1 MSKRI
6 FNIVLNPFTND
17 SRVLK
22 TSMSLVSA
30 GYLVTVVAMHE
41 PGLPEEEEIHGIQIR
56 RIMVRSRKLPRNHL
70 THILAFT
77 EFALRALPIVARAN
91 VIHCNDLGALAM
103 GNVWR
108 VARFGHM
115 KLVYDTHEFA
125 MNDRSGETLFTM
137 WLKRRLENICIRAA
151 KLVICV
157 SPTIVRAYHAI
168 HRIPRPTL
176 VMNCPPLQILAHGD
190 VVRTTLGLRKDQ
202 RIFLYQGRLTTGRGI
217 ELLMD
222 SFEARKGDRNVI
234 VFMGHGPSEQSI
246 RDRSAAC
253 PSIQLLPAVPPQE
266 LLSWT
271 ASADYGVCFIEDS
284 CLSYRYCLPN
294 KLFEYMMAGIPVLAS
309 NTIDVRRLVEKEGV
323 GIVARTNTIAGFEE
337 ALDKLLLEDPSTWRN
352 NARKASITYCWE
364 KQEARMLA
372 AYKIL

>member
-1 MSKRI
+1 MRT
-6 FNIVLNPFTND
+6 NNVRTLVLLLGPLDHDT
-17 SRVLK
+17 RVLK
-22 TSMSLVSA
+22 TLRFLRLRGQVDILCIGNSERVPDARSVDFRPGRRMLPGASA
-30 GYLVTVVAMHE
+30 ML
-41 PGLPEEEEIHGIQIR
+41 LRIR
-56 RIMVRSRKLPRNHL
+56 F
-70 THILAFT
+70 LAA
-77 EFALRALPIVARAN
+77 ALRLVRPKEQCICY
-91 VIHCNDLGALAM
+91 CNDLTALQV
-103 GNVWR
+103 GCLLQVIR
-108 VARFGHM
+108 GRCV
-115 KLVYDTHEFA
+115 KLVYDSHELA
-125 MNDRSGETLFTM
+125 INDRPGEG
-137 WLKRRLENICIRAA
+137 RLRIFAKYLIERLCIRNVSE
-151 KLVICV
+151 VICV
-157 SPTIVRAYHAI
+157 SDSIADEYSRMY
-168 HRIPRPTL
+168 RIPRPTL